1 MENRNLIKTNS
12 KTPMGS
18 ASQFQSHSL
27 CQSVNQ
33 FTTKCS
39 PTQQGRTKRKGEQEK
54 ERQIKREKERQGKR
68 CDKVRQVSSLPEVA
82 NAAI

>member
-18 ASQFQSHSL
+18 ASQFQSHTL

-39 PTQQGRTKRKGEQEK
+39 PTHQGRTELEK
-54 ERQIKREKERQGKR
+54 ERHSERREGG
-68 CDKVRQVSSLPEVA
+68 VRL
-82 NAAI
+82 

>member
-33 FTTKCS
+33 FTTK
-39 PTQQGRTKRKGEQEK
+39 QGRTKRKGEQEK
-54 ERQIKREKERQGKR
+54 ERQDKEREGKR
-68 CDKVRQVSSLPEVA
+68 GEEV
-82 NAAI
+82 

>member
-39 PTQQGRTKRKGEQEK
+39 PTQQEK
-54 ERQIKREKERQGKR
+54 ERQDKEREGKGGE
-68 CDKVRQVSSLPEVA
+68 EV
-82 NAAI
+82 

>member
-54 ERQIKREKERQGKR
+54 ERQDKEREGKGGE
-68 CDKVRQVSSLPEVA
+68 EV
-82 NAAI
+82 